1 MEYHFQKNYASAGI
15 NLIQLTVTVSVL
27 IIMLHIKAPHKSFK
41 KSVSSFV
48 LTDSND
54 KKSVISICYKKT

>member
-27 IIMLHIKAPHKSFK
+27 IIMLHIKALK